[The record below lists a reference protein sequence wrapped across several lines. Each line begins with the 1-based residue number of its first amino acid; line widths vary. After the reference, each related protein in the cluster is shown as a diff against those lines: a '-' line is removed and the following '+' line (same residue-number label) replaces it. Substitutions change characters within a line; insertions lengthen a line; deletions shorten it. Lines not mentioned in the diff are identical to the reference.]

1 MMGSFLYA
9 EKYRHKFKPQT
20 KEVGG
25 EKLYK
30 LFVINKQFSTNTMSK
45 YQLQVQ
51 FVNEKKTK
59 RRQYVC
65 IPNDQIVLK
74 VADWLWIKEACYLKL
89 SENIK
94 FIKN

>member
-1 MMGSFLYA
+1 MSSHLYA
-9 EKYRHKFKPQT
+9 EKYRHRLKPQI

-30 LFVINKQFSTNTMSK
+30 LYVINKQFSTNTTSK

-59 RRQYVC
+59 RRQYVS

-89 SENIK
+89 TDKIK
-94 FIKN
+94 FFPN